1 MFFYFWIAL
10 RWVFILFTLDYLWI
24 QKHLIL
30 CLLSFVLRWL
40 LIESLEL
47 TIIGFISTI
56 FLGMRLF
63 ELDLWRAFF
72 LWRVN
77 ISLRWIVLIFCYTS
91 HFVDRTWRFG
101 TRRLSV
107 LVNSFRAARIHYRS
121 WNHIV
126 DTVIFCVITTLNW
139 LVICV
144 RIICNYHFSAH
155 WAQNWRCICC
165 RAYFQGLYP
174 KGACVFVSW
183 GLIYSV
189 ALVQVLIVIK
199 ESW

>member
-1 MFFYFWIAL
+1 MFFYFWIAQ
-10 RWVFILFTLDYLWI
+10 RCVFILIPLDYLWVK
-24 QKHLIL
+24 KHFIL
-30 CLLSFVLRWL
+30 CLLSFVVRWL
-40 LIESLEL
+40 LIESFEL
-47 TIIGFISTI
+47 IIIGFIFII
-56 FLGMRLF
+56 FLGMRF
-63 ELDLWRAFF
+63 IQLDLWWAFL

-77 ISLRWIVLIFCYTS
+77 ISLRWIVLIFCYAS

-107 LVNSFRAARIHYRS
+107 LVNGFRAARIHNRS

-126 DTVIFCVITTLNW
+126 DTVIFCVIATLDR
-139 LVICV
+139 LVICE

-155 WAQNWRCICC
+155 WAHNWRCICC
-165 RAYFQGLYP
+165 RAYFQGLNP

-183 GLIYSV
+183 GLILSV
-189 ALVQVLIVIK
+189 ALVQVLIVIQ